1 MNCELKHML
10 LSSYSSSLIKTMEK
24 TQKEVHTFCQGLGKV
39 EVISSE
45 FKILGW
51 LLCPTGMV

>member
-1 MNCELKHML
+1 MNCELKL

-24 TQKEVHTFCQGLGKV
+24 TQREVHTFCQALGKV

-51 LLCPTGMV
+51 LLCPTGVV

>member
-1 MNCELKHML
+1 MNCELKL

-24 TQKEVHTFCQGLGKV
+24 TQREAHTFCQALGKV

-45 FKILGW
+45 LKILGW
-51 LLCPTGMV
+51 LLCPTGVV